1 MPVEYVQ
8 ETGKRTWLSLRR
20 HVPFDVVVKIPQ
32 THPPLQ
38 TIELKL
44 GEKVIVID

>member
-1 MPVEYVQ
+1 MSLMP
-8 ETGKRTWLSLRR
+8 

-38 TIELKL
+38 KIELKL
-44 GEKVIVID
+44 GEKAIVID

>member
-1 MPVEYVQ
+1 MEYVQ
-8 ETGKRTWLSLRR
+8 ETGKRTWLSPMP

-38 TIELKL
+38 KIELKL
-44 GEKVIVID
+44 GEKAIVID